1 MSAEASSAVTGSSL
15 VEPMVQSLA
24 DRGYAIVP
32 AFLRPAAVTALA
44 EAARARESRGE
55 FRPAAIGAGAH
66 RAVRP
71 RIRGDRIHWLSEPLL
86 PPEREALAALE
97 ALRQRLNEDC
107 ALGLVDLEC
116 HYAVYP
122 PGAGYV
128 RHLDR
133 SPAGA
138 ERVVSVVLY
147 LNDGWGD
154 SDGGEL
160 VLHVEPVLEVLPR
173 GGTLAVFASERIEHE
188 VRPAGRSRLSLA
200 GWFRRRGRLYG
211 GAPA

>member
-1 MSAEASSAVTGSSL
+1 MSAGASSAVTGSSL
-15 VEPMVQSLA
+15 TEPIAQSLA
-24 DRGYAIVP
+24 ERGYAIVP
-32 AFLRPAAVTALA
+32 EFLGRAAARALA
-44 EAARARESRGE
+44 EAARSRESRGE

-71 RIRGDRIHWLSEPLL
+71 RIRGDQIHWLAEPLL
-86 PPEREALAALE
+86 PAEREALAAFE
-97 ALRQRLNEDC
+97 ALRQRLNESC

-133 SPAGA
+133 SPVGA

-147 LNDGWGD
+147 LNDSWVEG
-154 SDGGEL
+154 DGGAL
-160 VLHVEPVLEVLPR
+160 VLHVEPVVEVLPR
-173 GGTLAVFASERIEHE
+173 SGTLAVFLSERIEHE